1 MNLTTRQRCLREHVD
16 EYAIKINTINVE
28 FRIQI
33 T

>member
-1 MNLTTRQRCLREHVD
+1 MNLTIRQRRLKKHID

-28 FRIQI
+28 LR